1 MAEFLNAL
9 SNLFTLLFVV
19 TSMLSMGLALTIP
32 QILAPLH
39 NARLIILALVANFVI
54 VPAVAFLL
62 SRVIPLHQDLQIGLI
77 LFGSAAGAPFLPK
90 LAQIAKANVAF
101 AVGLM
106 TLLVVATVIYL
117 PIVLPLMLPGV
128 SVNAG
133 QIALSLILEMLL
145 PLGIGLFVKARYTA
159 AASLLHP
166 MTQISNISLALLIV
180 LMLGLNI
187 SDVLGLLGSG
197 AIIGMALLVAVAL
210 GSGYL
215 LGGPDKD
222 TRQVLALGTG
232 QRNLAAAF
240 VIATSNFAD
249 RPNVLVFLAAAG
261 LVGMI
266 IVMPLAAELGRHSS
280 AAQAATDTATEPA
293 KTSAQRAGHEAS
305 PDVG

>member
-1 MAEFLNAL
+1 MADFLNAL
-9 SNLFTLLFVV
+9 SNIFTLLFVV

-32 QILAPLH
+32 QIAAPLR
-39 NARLIILALVANFVI
+39 NGRLVALALAANFVV

-62 SRVIPLHQDLQIGLI
+62 SRVIPLDEDLQIGLI

-106 TLLVVATVIYL
+106 ALLVVATVIYL
-117 PIVLPLMLPGV
+117 PLVLPLLLPGV
-128 SVNAG
+128 SVDAG
-133 QIALSLILEMLL
+133 KIALSLILEMLL
-145 PLGIGLFVKARYTA
+145 PLGVGLFVKARYADA

-166 MTQISNISLALLIV
+166 MTQISNISLALLLV

-187 SDVLGLLGSG
+187 GNVIGLLGTG
-197 AIIGMALLVAVAL
+197 AIIGMVLLIVVAL

-215 LGGPDKD
+215 LGGPGAD

-240 VIATSNFAD
+240 VIATGSFGD
-249 RPNVLVFLAAAG
+249 RPNVLVLLAAAG
-261 LVGMI
+261 LVGMVL
-266 IVMPLAAELGRHSS
+266 VMPLAAEIGSRSGTQATQAAS
-280 AAQAATDTATEPA
+280 EKGTAQAM
-293 KTSAQRAGHEAS
+293 RHEA
-305 PDVG
+305 PTV